1 LHHQKSINMAN
12 DFTYNQAVFGLML
25 LGAKADGK
33 LQEEEKRLLVELTS
47 EEHHLS
53 AEEYKYVITEAKNRN
68 DEDFSKSIYQTLNS
82 FPQPERIKALYWLLQ
97 VIESDRSSDNDD
109 SQSRNQSEWTTYNK
123 SLAALGVK
131 AEEVKEYE
139 KSRV

>member
-1 LHHQKSINMAN
+1 MTSE
-12 DFTYNQAVFGLML
+12 FTYNQAVFGLML
-25 LGAKADGK
+25 MGAKADGK

-53 AEEYKYVITEAKNRN
+53 AEEYKYVITEAKNRS
-68 DEDFSKSIYQTLNS
+68 DEEFSKAVYQTLNANPHS
-82 FPQPERIKALYWLLQ
+82 ERVKAMYWLLQ
-97 VIESDRSSDNDD
+97 VIDSDRSSDDASK
-109 SQSRNQSEWTTYNK
+109 SQNTFEWQIYNK
-123 SLAALGVK
+123 ALVALSVR

>member
-1 LHHQKSINMAN
+1 MAN